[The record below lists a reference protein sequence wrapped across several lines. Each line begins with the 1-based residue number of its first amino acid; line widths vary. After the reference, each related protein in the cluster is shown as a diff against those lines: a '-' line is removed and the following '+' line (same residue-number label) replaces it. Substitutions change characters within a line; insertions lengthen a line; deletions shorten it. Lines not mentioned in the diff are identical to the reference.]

1 MDVYSDGYSLV
12 SDDDSDVDNENYVE
26 PEILPLEAARRAFNW
41 LVRGPH
47 PVSVDGRQFPG
58 LPARDVPLDELL
70 TLLLAQDWSQEL
82 HDAVW
87 VHLVQRSRAE
97 GSTWTV
103 ACVGLAMPALA
114 LTARRLCRR
123 WADDPRD
130 VNASVLEGFLDGL
143 AHIDVSRPQ
152 VLVRLRWIAYRAG
165 YVFVRDA
172 LDLPLPTGEDFRS
185 QEPTRPWG
193 HPDLVLARAVADGV
207 ITVDEANLIGATRLE
222 EDYSLEAAARERLLR
237 YDHVQVLRRRAEY
250 RLAAYLDADAVY
262 DSPEEQRDREVVARV
277 LVTDAVTTAAHVT
290 TGAAGTV
297 GVAARRRAVSAP
309 GPTARTT
316 ARTGARTGA
325 RIGAGSTADGAIA
338 RGADD
343 HAAPASSPSVTTTG
357 ADDAGKT
364 GDRLLETGPESGV
377 IQCGGSPLPQPRT
390 TAPASPSA
398 TATASPPE
406 VSR

>member
-1 MDVYSDGYSLV
+1 MDDYSFV

-70 TLLLAQDWSQEL
+70 TLLLAQDWSPEL

-143 AHIDVSRPQ
+143 AHIDLARPQ

-250 RLAAYLDADAVY
+250 RLAAYLDADAAY
-262 DSPEEQRDREVVARV
+262 DSPQEQRDREVVARV
-277 LVTDAVTTAAHVT
+277 LATDAITSATHAT
-290 TGAAGTV
+290 TGTV
-297 GVAARRRAVSAP
+297 RRAARRPAVNAP
-309 GPTARTT
+309 DRTARTT
-316 ARTGARTGA
+316 ARTSARTTA
-325 RIGAGSTADGAIA
+325 WIGAKATADGAVT
-338 RGADD
+338 RGMRGQPD
-343 HAAPASSPSVTTTG
+343 PTSSPSVTATG
-357 ADDAGKT
+357 ADDSGKT
-364 GDRLLETGPESGV
+364 SDRLLETGPESGV
-377 IQCGGSPLPQPRT
+377 IQCGGSPLPHPRT

-398 TATASPPE
+398 TATASSPE

>member
-1 MDVYSDGYSLV
+1 MDDYSFF
-12 SDDDSDVDNENYVE
+12 SDDDSDVDNEEYVE
-26 PEILPLEAARRAFNW
+26 PEIMPLEAARRAFNW
-41 LVRGPH
+41 LTRGPH

-87 VHLVQRSRAE
+87 VHLVERSRSE
-97 GSTWTV
+97 GNTWTV

-114 LTARRLCRR
+114 LTARTLCKR

-143 AHIDVSRPQ
+143 AHVDLTRPQ

-165 YVFVRDA
+165 YVFVRES

-250 RLAAYLDADAVY
+250 RLAAYLDADAAY
-262 DSPEEQRDREVVARV
+262 DSPDERRDREVAARV
-277 LVTDAVTTAAHVT
+277 LATDTVTTAA
-290 TGAAGTV
+290 
-297 GVAARRRAVSAP
+297 
-309 GPTARTT
+309 
-316 ARTGARTGA
+316 
-325 RIGAGSTADGAIA
+325 RIGARRGSTSA
-338 RGADD
+338 RHRRATALETTTRVNPPAAAPLSAESTTDRARAPHTHGADASD
-343 HAAPASSPSVTTTG
+343 SSPSVTATRAG
-357 ADDAGKT
+357 RSGKT

-377 IQCGGSPLPQPRT
+377 IQCGGSALPHPRT
-390 TAPASPSA
+390 TAPGSPSA
-398 TATASPPE
+398 TATAASPE